1 MVNVC
6 ATCGSM
12 VVLFEQ
18 ELLFQYFEDLG
29 N

>member
-1 MVNVC
+1 MVNIC
-6 ATCGSM
+6 ATCSSM
-12 VVLFEQ
+12 VGFFDQ

>member
-1 MVNVC
+1 MVDFCV
-6 ATCGSM
+6 TCGSM
-12 VVLFEQ
+12 VVLFDQ